1 MCLASLNYFSLW
13 PNWAYFVLEN
23 TMRSL
28 LHGEHTV
35 CKMSLVVIRIPCSV
49 VNYSLLAV
57 LALYANDLL
66 HVG

>member
-1 MCLASLNYFSLW
+1 
-13 PNWAYFVLEN
+13 
-23 TMRSL
+23 
-28 LHGEHTV
+28 
-35 CKMSLVVIRIPCSV
+35 VVIRIPCSV